1 MNQWLRARKWCDSH
15 HDVFLDALR
24 IYLGVALFVKGAVF
38 IGNMGVL
45 VETVSGNV
53 PWTNAWIA
61 HYVAAAHLVGG
72 AMMTLGLATRLA
84 AVVQIPPVLGAVLF
98 VHRHE
103 GLFTPA
109 ATLEL
114 ALLVLFMLVVFAFAG
129 AGRVSVDRYVS
140 GESWMRRL
148 RTA

>member
-53 PWTNAWIA
+53 PWTNAWMDRSGTVSSTTMSSLIR
-61 HYVAAAHLVGG
+61 YGRGG
-72 AMMTLGLATRLA
+72 TT
-84 AVVQIPPVLGAVLF
+84 
-98 VHRHE
+98 
-103 GLFTPA
+103 TPCNSLPA
-109 ATLEL
+109 SSPAPSTENSCNQLHH
-114 ALLVLFMLVVFAFAG
+114 
-129 AGRVSVDRYVS
+129 S
-140 GESWMRRL
+140 G
-148 RTA
+148 